1 MISRDAIVDLL
12 HRTIDAVNA
21 QLPSA
26 RRLAKFP
33 DLRLIGPD
41 STVESLT
48 LMTFI
53 VEAEERI
60 HDETGVELM
69 LADGIGLPLER
80 NPFRTLD
87 SLVDDIAARLG
98 PA

>member
-1 MISRDAIVDLL
+1 MTTRDSIVDLL
-12 HRTIDAVNA
+12 HRAIDAVNA

-26 RRLAKFP
+26 RKLAKSPDFP
-33 DLRLIGPD
+33 LVGPD

-48 LMTFI
+48 LMSLI
-53 VEAEERI
+53 VDAEERI

-69 LADGIGLPLER
+69 LADGIGLPLEH

-87 SLVDDIAARLG
+87 SLASDIATRLG
-98 PA
+98 QQ